1 MNTGILSLPEA
12 QYRAAEGISKSS
24 LDWIA
29 PPRTPAHYRAKVDGL
44 IPDEQTPAMRLGSMI
59 HRAILEWD
67 SLDYVVKP
75 AGMNFATK
83 EGKEWKAAQTNAII
97 TNDEYQTIL
106 GMRD

>member
-1 MNTGILSLPEA
+1 MNTGILSLPEG

-29 PPRTPAHYRAKVDGL
+29 PPRTPAHYKAKCDGL
-44 IPDEQTPAMRLGSMI
+44 IKDEQTPAMRLGSMI

-75 AGMNFATK
+75 AGHELRHQGRQGV
-83 EGKEWKAAQTNAII
+83 EGRADHRDHHRRRVS
-97 TNDEYQTIL
+97 NDTWHA
-106 GMRD
+106 